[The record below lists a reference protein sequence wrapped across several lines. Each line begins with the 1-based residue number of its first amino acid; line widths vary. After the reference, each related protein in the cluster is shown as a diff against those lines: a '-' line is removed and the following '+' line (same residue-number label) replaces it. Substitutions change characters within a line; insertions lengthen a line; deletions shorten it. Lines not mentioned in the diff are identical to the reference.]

1 MRNPVLVFAAI
12 LGLVLGLALAG
23 PAQAADPV
31 FPRGAA
37 VGLVPPPGMVESGH
51 FSGFEDR
58 ARNALLLVLGMP
70 PEAYEQ
76 ITAGFTDAGL
86 AAKGITVSS
95 RTDIPVPGGRGEM
108 IVSTQVRGPLNVR
121 QWVLI
126 AGTPQGAA
134 LVTLQMPADQAGIFS
149 DETVK
154 ASFSTL
160 AFRSAQEQLDTLP
173 FAISDLAGFRLANML
188 SSTAA
193 LLTDASTPDDAA
205 DKPMVM
211 VSVAPGAPRDDERR
225 QFALRAFSNVPGVKD
240 MKLQRAEPLRVGG
253 QSGYEIMADG
263 VDANTGTP
271 VKVVQ
276 WLRFSPTAHLR
287 MLAVVPQGAFAD
299 LYPRLRALRDGI
311 GAR

>member
-1 MRNPVLVFAAI
+1 MRH
-12 LGLVLGLALAG
+12 LVLALAVTLSFALAG
-23 PAQAADPV
+23 PARAADPV

-37 VGLVPPPGMVESGH
+37 VGLVPPPGMVESNH
-51 FSGFEDR
+51 FTGFEDR
-58 ARNALLLVLGMP
+58 ARNAALLVVEMP

-76 ITAGFTDAGL
+76 IAAGFTDAGL

-95 RTDIPVPGGRGEM
+95 RADLPVAGGRGEM
-108 IVSTQVRGPLNVR
+108 IVSTQNRGPVSVR

-126 AGTPQGAA
+126 AGTPQATA
-134 LVTLQMPADQAGIFS
+134 LVTLQMPADQADIFS
-149 DETVK
+149 DDTVK
-154 ASFSTL
+154 AAFATL
-160 AFRSAQEQLDTLP
+160 AFRSVQEQLDTLP
-173 FAISDLAGFRLANML
+173 FVLSDLAGFRLARTL
-188 SSTAA
+188 GGAAA
-193 LLTDASTPDDAA
+193 LLTDASTPIDAA

-211 VSVAPGAPRDDERR
+211 VNVGAGAPRDDERR

-240 MKLQRAEPLRVGG
+240 MKLQRAEPLRVAG

-287 MLAVVPQGAFAD
+287 MLAVVPQSAFTD
-299 LYPRLRALRDGI
+299 LYPRLRTLRDGI
-311 GAR
+311 GSR